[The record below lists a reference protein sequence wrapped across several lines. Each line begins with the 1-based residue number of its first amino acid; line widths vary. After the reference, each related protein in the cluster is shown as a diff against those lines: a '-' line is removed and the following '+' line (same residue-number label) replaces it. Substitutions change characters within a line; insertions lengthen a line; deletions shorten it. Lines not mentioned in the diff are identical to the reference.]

1 MPKTKSLATADMTAA
16 QQIFSDWRA
25 TREKRCRI
33 PDGLWKVA
41 SDLTAHY
48 PISTV
53 CKNLCLSVVDLRK
66 QMVGITPPPSLRPPN
81 PASFIE
87 LKLNNPQ
94 PSSLLSR
101 SPGNAIELTRPDGT
115 VMKIAI
121 SENTPLDILSL
132 CKTFLGDRA

>member
-1 MPKTKSLATADMTAA
+1 MPEKKSLATADMTAA
-16 QQIFSDWRA
+16 QQIFADWRA
-25 TREKRCRI
+25 TREKKCRI

-41 SDLTAHY
+41 SDLAAHY

-66 QMVGITPPPSLRPPN
+66 HMGVINPPPSLRPPT

-94 PSSLLSR
+94 PSSPLSR
-101 SPGNAIELTRPDGT
+101 SQGSAIELTRPDGT
-115 VMKIAI
+115 IMKIAI
-121 SENTPLDILSL
+121 SANTPLDILSL